1 LNLTFYS
8 TNNYDNKS
16 GLLTMEKQTQSN
28 PILSASGGFVFFG
41 IFYLATAVFYLK
53 FLMKAN
59 VRVWQGKR
67 PIKKPF

>member
-1 LNLTFYS
+1 
-8 TNNYDNKS
+8 
-16 GLLTMEKQTQSN
+16 MEKQTQSN